1 MVRSAH
7 DGYDSGD
14 PVVLPAHDGSERHMD
29 GNSESSVL
37 LSAHDGHDKSRGH
50 QYNIDA
56 GVSVLLINYTA
67 I

>member
-1 MVRSAH
+1 
-7 DGYDSGD
+7 
-14 PVVLPAHDGSERHMD
+14 MD

-56 GVSVLLINYTA
+56 GVSVLLINYIA